1 MEEVKIQTEE
11 TGAEAPNT
19 EQPVETTEQ
28 SRVDGLPEKFKSVED
43 LAKSYAE
50 LEKKL
55 GEPSEAKPKD
65 NSLEVPSDKEVEAAE
80 NAVAKAG
87 LDMGAL
93 EQEYSE
99 KGELSEDTLKRFE
112 EVGIG
117 REYVNEYIQGQK
129 ALYLSQVNE
138 VHTLVGG
145 QETYTDMVNW
155 ASENLTEGEQKTYN
169 DAMNSRDLERIKFAV
184 EGLSAKYQKS
194 EGKAPNLID
203 GNTSNP
209 TLPGYQSWAQVTAAM
224 ADPRYEKDPAY
235 RAEVQA
241 KLENSR
247 GI

>member
-1 MEEVKIQTEE
+1 MEKIEIQTGE
-11 TGAEAPNT
+11 TGAEAPNA
-19 EQPVETTEQ
+19 EQPVESSEE
-28 SRVDGLPEKFKSVED
+28 SRIEGLPEKFKSVED

-55 GEPSEAKPKD
+55 GEASDTKD
-65 NSLEVPSDKEVEAAE
+65 SLEVPSDKEVKAAE
-80 NAVAKAG
+80 EAVERAG

-99 KGELSEDTLKRFE
+99 KGELSEETFKRFE

-117 REYVNEYIQGQK
+117 RQYVNDYIEGQR
-129 ALYLSQVNE
+129 ALYMAQVSE

-145 QETYTDMVNW
+145 QESYTDMVNW
-155 ASENLTEGEQKTYN
+155 AAENLTEGEQSTYN

-184 EGLSAKYQKS
+184 EGLSAKYQKA
-194 EGKAPNLID
+194 EGTTPNLIN
-203 GNTSNP
+203 GKTSSP
-209 TLPGYQSWAQVTAAM
+209 TGPGYESWAQVTAAM

-241 KLENSR
+241 RLENSR